1 MLAFRPACPSS
12 SRRLVLRRAW
22 QLALSAWTGSA
33 ALAAGCTS
41 MGGRFDADPFT
52 LGVASGAPQ
61 PDGFVIWTRLAPDP
75 RRADGGLDPEP
86 VAVHWEVAV
95 DESFKTIVRR
105 GQATALPS
113 RAHSVHVEVDGLS
126 PGRDYHYRFFCGGGA
141 NQAASPSG
149 RSRTAPAADVMPG
162 RLRFAFASCQQYE
175 QGYYGAYRHM
185 LAEEPDLV
193 VFLGD
198 YIYESSWGDELVRRH
213 WTGEPHTLDQ
223 YRVRHA
229 QYRSD
234 PDLKRMH
241 AAAPW
246 LITWDDHE
254 VDNDYADDRAEDLA
268 AGFVERRAAAYRAW
282 FEHMPLRACT
292 RPFDTCSRIHDRH
305 RFGRLAEFFMLD
317 DRQYREHQAC
327 PRPGRGG
334 SSVIDI
340 AGCPQRLDPS
350 RSMLGREQEAW
361 LDRSFAESGGR
372 WNLVAQQ
379 TLFSRAIVNRGDRQ
393 MAWTDG
399 WDGYPAARQRLIDSM
414 RASRLSNPLVIGG
427 DIHSFVVS
435 DVKADFDDPVS
446 PVVATEFCGT
456 SITSRGRSQH
466 SLDQMKESNPHIRL
480 ADSRH
485 RGYTLVELSPQR
497 CEVAL
502 RTLDSIKIREPKL
515 STLARFGVEPGRPGA
530 IA

>member
-1 MLAFRPACPSS
+1 M
-12 SRRLVLRRAW
+12 RRSW
-22 QLALSAWTGSA
+22 QLAMASWAGSGMLATGCAS
-33 ALAAGCTS
+33 L
-41 MGGRFDADPFT
+41 GRNFDADPFT

-61 PDGFVIWTRLAPDP
+61 SDGFVIWTRLAPDP
-75 RRADGGLDPEP
+75 RRADGGLDPLP
-86 VAVHWEVAV
+86 VAVHWEVAA
-95 DESFKTIVRR
+95 DESFRRIVRR
-105 GQATALPS
+105 GVTTALPA
-113 RAHSVHVEVDGLS
+113 RGHSVHVEVDGLL
-126 PGRDYHYRFFCGGGA
+126 PGRDYHYRFFCGSGA

-149 RSRTAPAADVMPG
+149 RSRTAPAPDVMPG

-185 LAEEPDLV
+185 VAEDPDLV

-198 YIYESSWGDELVRRH
+198 YLYESSWGDELVRRH
-213 WTGEPHTLDQ
+213 WTGEPRTLAE

-229 QYRSD
+229 QYRTD
-234 PDLKRMH
+234 PDLQRMH
-241 AAAPW
+241 ASAPW

-254 VDNDYADDRAEDLA
+254 VDNDYANDRAEDLA
-268 AGFVERRAAAYRAW
+268 AGFVDRRAAAYRAW

-292 RPFDTCSRIHDRH
+292 RPSDTCTRIHDRH

-334 SSVIDI
+334 SNVIDI
-340 AGCPQRLDPS
+340 ASCPELVDAS

-361 LDRSFAESGGR
+361 LDRCFAESTGR

-379 TLFSRAIVNRGDRQ
+379 TLFSRAIVTRGTRQ

-414 RASRLSNPLVIGG
+414 QKRRLSNPLVIGG

-435 DVKADFDDPVS
+435 DVKADFDDPAS

-456 SITSRGRSQH
+456 SITSRGRSQS
-466 SLDQMKESNPHIRL
+466 SLDQVKASNPHIRL
-480 ADSRH
+480 ADSRQ
-485 RGYTLVELSPQR
+485 RGYTLVELTPQR
-497 CEVAL
+497 CEVHL
-502 RTLDSIKIREPKL
+502 RTVDSIKLAEPAL
-515 STLARFGVEPGRPGA
+515 STLARFGVDSGRAGLLA
-530 IA
+530 